1 MRLFAKSTL
10 VVSFFLI
17 TVAQVFAQEPITW
30 SAEPVVLESDNSNWT
45 RMAKLPD
52 GSWLAAYAEYTT
64 APTPIRFKR
73 SFDRMRTWQQ
83 VSELAEAGRD
93 LNNATLC
100 VLPDGAVLL
109 AVSSLIVGHSY
120 RIETYKS
127 VDNGASFQ
135 YQSLVDDDHQVGG
148 LYEPYLYVLPSG
160 DILCFYS
167 SETHRFDNPSY
178 SQIISE
184 KVSRDGGYTW
194 GPEIYAIAQPGAARP
209 GIPNLVQL
217 AGGALALFYE
227 VCGSE
232 NCIGHVSYSTDG
244 VNWPGI
250 GPVLPSTF
258 QDPEAVALDSGLII
272 ATSNLKTIIISQ
284 DNSNS
289 WFDTHEHP
297 FVYGIWPVLYQT
309 APDEI
314 AMVVGDA
321 GDHGE
326 HGQYIRFGTVNAA
339 AFEPLVRISTCR
351 NPTFVRSQ
359 NCF

>member
-1 MRLFAKSTL
+1 MFVESTL
-10 VVSFFLI
+10 VANLFLI

-64 APTPIRFKR
+64 SPTPIRIKR

-83 VSELAEAGRD
+83 VSQLSEVGRD
-93 LNNATLC
+93 LNNATLY

-109 AVSSLIVGHSY
+109 GVSSLILGQSY

-135 YQSLVDDDHQVGG
+135 YQSLVDDDHHVGG
-148 LYEPYLYVLPSG
+148 LYEPYLYMLPSG
-160 DILCFYS
+160 DLLCFYS
-167 SETHRFDNPSY
+167 SETHRLDKPSY
-178 SQIISE
+178 SQILSE

-209 GIPNLVQL
+209 GIANLVPL
-217 AGGALALFYE
+217 AGGVLALFYE
-227 VCGSE
+227 ICGSE

-244 VNWPGI
+244 VNWAGI

-258 QDPEAVALDSGLII
+258 QDPEAVALNSGLII

-284 DNSNS
+284 DYSNS
-289 WFDTHEHP
+289 WVDTHEHP
-297 FVYGIWPVLYQT
+297 FVYGTWPALYQT

-314 AMVVGDA
+314 ALVMTDA

-326 HGQYIRFGTVNAA
+326 PGEYIRFGTVNAA
-339 AFEPLVRISTCR
+339 AYEPVVKVTTCK
-351 NPTFVRSQ
+351 NPTFARPQ

>member
-1 MRLFAKSTL
+1 
-10 VVSFFLI
+10 
-17 TVAQVFAQEPITW
+17 
-30 SAEPVVLESDNSNWT
+30 
-45 RMAKLPD
+45 MAKLSD

-64 APTPIRFKR
+64 APTPIRIKR
-73 SFDRMRTWQQ
+73 SFDQMRTWQQ
-83 VSELAEAGRD
+83 ISEVAEVGRD
-93 LNNATLC
+93 LNNPTLC
-100 VLPDGAVLL
+100 VLPDGSVLL
-109 AVSSLIVGHSY
+109 GVSSLIVGHSY
-120 RIETYKS
+120 HIETYKS
-127 VDNGASFQ
+127 IDNGASFQ

-148 LYEPYLYVLPSG
+148 LYEPYLYMLPSG
-160 DILCFYS
+160 DLLCFYS

-194 GPEIYAIAQPGAARP
+194 GPEIYAISQPGAARP

-217 AGGALALFYE
+217 AGGVLALFYE

-258 QDPEAVALDSGLII
+258 QDPEAVALDSGLIVAI
-272 ATSNLKTIIISQ
+272 SNLKTIIISQ
-284 DNSNS
+284 DYSNS
-289 WFDTHEHP
+289 WFDTREHP
-297 FVYGIWPVLYQT
+297 FVYGIWPALYQT
-309 APDEI
+309 GPNEI
-314 AMVVGDA
+314 ALVLTDA

-339 AFEPLVRISTCR
+339 AFEPAVQISTCR
-351 NPTFVRSQ
+351 SPTFLRSQ